1 MQKPLG
7 FAYARPLGPST
18 RPIAVSDRGYSV
30 SQTTLPTRMEPIT
43 VRAESETVNA
53 RSISLKNVIELDT
66 LVWWGLVLIAV
77 SR

>member
-1 MQKPLG
+1 MI
-7 FAYARPLGPST
+7 AR
-18 RPIAVSDRGYSV
+18 AK
-30 SQTTLPTRMEPIT
+30 SQ
-43 VRAESETVNA
+43 TVNA

>member
-1 MQKPLG
+1 MT
-7 FAYARPLGPST
+7 ARASP
-18 RPIAVSDRGYSV
+18 
-30 SQTTLPTRMEPIT
+30 Q
-43 VRAESETVNA
+43 TVNA